1 MQVMVR
7 WKVREDQVGEELAR
21 LREVYDELAAAE
33 IDGLRYATYRLE
45 DGMSFMDVVD
55 MPQGPGMLR
64 QIAAFGR
71 YRTGLEARCAEP
83 PVVTRMEEVGAY
95 RFP

>member
-7 WKVREDQVGEELAR
+7 WKVRADQVGRELAM

-45 DGMSFMDVVD
+45 DGVSFLDVVD
-55 MPQGPGMLR
+55 LPQGPGMLR

-71 YRTGLEARCAEP
+71 YRSGLEERCAEP
-83 PVVTRMEEVGAY
+83 PVVTQLEEVGAY

>member
-7 WKVREDQVGEELAR
+7 WKVHPDQVGPELAM

-45 DGMSFMDVVD
+45 DGVSFLDVVD
-55 MPQGPGMLR
+55 LPQGPGMLR

-71 YRTGLEARCAEP
+71 YRSGLEERCAEP
-83 PVVTRMEEVGAY
+83 PVVTQLEEVGAY

>member
-7 WKVREDQVGEELAR
+7 WKVRADQVGQELAM
-21 LREVYDELAAAE
+21 LREVYDELARAE
-33 IDGLRYATYRLE
+33 IDGLRYATYQLE
-45 DGMSFMDVVD
+45 DGVSFMDVVD
-55 MPQGPGMLR
+55 LPQGPGMLR

-71 YRTGLEARCAEP
+71 YRTGLEERCSEP
-83 PVVTRMEEVGAY
+83 PVVTQLEEVGAY

>member
-1 MQVMVR
+1 MPVMVR
-7 WKVREDQVGEELAR
+7 WKVHADQVGPELAM

-45 DGMSFMDVVD
+45 DGVSFLDVVD
-55 MPQGPGMLR
+55 LPQGPGMLR

-71 YRTGLEARCAEP
+71 YRSGLEERCVEP
-83 PVVTRMEEVGAY
+83 PVVTQLEEVGAY